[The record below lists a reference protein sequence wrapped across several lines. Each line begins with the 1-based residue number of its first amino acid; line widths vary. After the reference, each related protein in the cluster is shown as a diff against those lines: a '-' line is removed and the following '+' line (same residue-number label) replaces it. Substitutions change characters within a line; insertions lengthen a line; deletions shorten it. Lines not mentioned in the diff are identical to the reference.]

1 MDSMVILNQIVND
14 EILKLIFKKELFLLL
29 ECTIRIYNDILT
41 YYIGVMRIIRM
52 PLTFYA

>member
-1 MDSMVILNQIVND
+1 MVILNQIVND

-52 PLTFYA
+52 PLTFYP